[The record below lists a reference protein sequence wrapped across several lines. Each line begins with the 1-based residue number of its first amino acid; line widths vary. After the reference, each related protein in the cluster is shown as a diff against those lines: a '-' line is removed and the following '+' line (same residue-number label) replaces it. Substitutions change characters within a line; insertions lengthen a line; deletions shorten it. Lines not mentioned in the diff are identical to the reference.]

1 MNYIL
6 YKKNNLIYMFYQ
18 WKEEKE
24 FPICS
29 VHPDVAFSVKTL
41 NMKKCTRSNK
51 VSDIS
56 LPGRL
61 NMHQEKKV
69 VS

>member
-1 MNYIL
+1 
-6 YKKNNLIYMFYQ
+6 MFYQ

-61 NMHQEKKV
+61 NMHQEKK
-69 VS
+69 